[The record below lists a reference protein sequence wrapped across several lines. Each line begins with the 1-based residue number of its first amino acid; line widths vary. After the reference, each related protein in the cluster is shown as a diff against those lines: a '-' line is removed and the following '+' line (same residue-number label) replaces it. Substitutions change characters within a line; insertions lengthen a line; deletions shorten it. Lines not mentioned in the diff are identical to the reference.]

1 MENAQGLGRSLEAK
15 WTLRDP
21 HSRYL
26 APKLEESTEL
36 LNCKYNKYYKYLCR
50 AFGSTLTTVQ
60 VLYIV
65 KLSTTE
71 PG

>member
-15 WTLRDP
+15 STLRDP

-26 APKLEESTEL
+26 APKSEESTEI
-36 LNCKYNKYYKYLCR
+36 LNCKYYKYLWR

-65 KLSTTE
+65 KLSRPSTE